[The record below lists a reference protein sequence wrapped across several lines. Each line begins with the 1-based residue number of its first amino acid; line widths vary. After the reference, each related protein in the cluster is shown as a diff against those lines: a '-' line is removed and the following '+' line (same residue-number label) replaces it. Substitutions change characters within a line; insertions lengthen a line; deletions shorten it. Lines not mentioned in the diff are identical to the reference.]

1 MAGTLLLDTDVLVDY
16 LRGQKDAVAYLELQT
31 APLVVSAITVAELYA
46 GVREGKER
54 RILERFLLA
63 FEMIPVDE
71 EISKAGGLFRR
82 DYGQS
87 HGVGL
92 ADALIAATAEVRKA
106 ILVTLNRRHFPMIEE
121 VQVPY
126 DKANPQP

>member
-1 MAGTLLLDTDVLVDY
+1 MARILLLDTDVLVDC
-16 LRGQKDAVAYLELQT
+16 LRSQKDAVVYLERQT
-31 APLVVSAITVAELYA
+31 APLIVSTITVAELYA

-82 DYGQS
+82 DYGPS

-92 ADALIAATAEVRKA
+92 ADALIAATAAARKA
-106 ILVTLNRRHFPMIEE
+106 ILVTLNRRHFPMIND

-126 DKANPQP
+126 DKANSQP

>member
-1 MAGTLLLDTDVLVDY
+1 MAKTLLMDTDVLVDY
-16 LRGQKDAVAYLELQT
+16 LRSQKDAVVYLERQT
-31 APLVVSAITVAELYA
+31 APLIVSAITVAELHA
-46 GVREGKER
+46 GVRDGKER

-82 DYGQS
+82 DYGAS
-87 HGVGL
+87 HGLGL
-92 ADALIAATAEVRKA
+92 ADALIAATAATRKA
-106 ILVTLNRRHFPMIEE
+106 ILVTLNRRHFPMINE

-126 DKANPQP
+126 DKANSQP